1 MNKIMA
7 IPRISKLSGLM
18 KSIKEMNVIERYS
31 RCEWLVVAIVLACV
45 AVVLV
50 GAAIGSPEMMA
61 AAGVVIILACTP
73 LMKRYIDEAEKEDEL

>member
-1 MNKIMA
+1 MKTIE
-7 IPRISKLSGLM
+7 M
-18 KSIKEMNVIERYS
+18 KSTPVVEKSAYRAELRELLSSEKFVIP
-31 RCEWLVVAIVLACV
+31 VLCLCV

-61 AAGVVIILACTP
+61 AAGVIIILASTP